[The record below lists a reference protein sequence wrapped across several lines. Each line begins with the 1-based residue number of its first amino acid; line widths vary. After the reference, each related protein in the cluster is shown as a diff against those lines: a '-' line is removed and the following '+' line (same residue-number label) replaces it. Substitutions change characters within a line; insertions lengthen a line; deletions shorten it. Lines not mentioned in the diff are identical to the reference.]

1 MCHSEEFCSWEA
13 LPSLSALC
21 SLLVR
26 TEVELN
32 MFIMEKINFCFCF
45 VVFCVCL
52 SCEQMMN
59 RHFSLGYCESSSF
72 LWIVWNLI
80 KNSWQLR
87 VCVLY

>member
-1 MCHSEEFCSWEA
+1 MCHSEGFCSWEA
-13 LPSLSALC
+13 FPSLSALC

-32 MFIMEKINFCFCF
+32 MFITEKINFCFCF

-59 RHFSLGYCESSSF
+59 QHFSLGYCESSSF

-80 KNSWQLR
+80 KSSWQLR